1 MKKLLSP
8 PGICIFFLSLLSG
21 CSFFQDPVVLQINSQ
36 KWTSRQFAKR
46 LAGKVQTLSI
56 NDTQNDLLIE
66 DLKEQLITDL
76 LMEYLVHEWAKTHS
90 ILVSEAEW
98 QQALKE
104 IKKNYPRESVF
115 KLYLRRKKTSKEE
128 WKKHIKNNLL
138 HKKVMQK
145 IGSEAKRPELK
156 EMREYYENNLDL
168 FQKKERILIHHV
180 FHKKK
185 GPIAKVQKSLKQ
197 KKDLISSARSFIE
210 SSQITQAQWVE
221 RGILQVFDK
230 AFNLKI
236 DQISPIWTS
245 PYGHHIIQLLDK
257 KSSQQMAF
265 ETVRAQIHQTLLA
278 QRQKA
283 LFAKWLDTQSKKI
296 NILKNEEAIKK
307 IKIRTLL

>member
-1 MKKLLSP
+1 MKKFLSSL
-8 PGICIFFLSLLSG
+8 GICIFFLSLLSG

-36 KWTSRQFAKR
+36 KWTGQQFAKR
-46 LAGKVQTLSI
+46 LAGKIQTLSI
-56 NDTQNDLLIE
+56 SDTQNDLHVE
-66 DLKEQLITDL
+66 ELKEQLIADL
-76 LMEYLVHEWAKTHS
+76 LMEYLIHEWAKAHS

-145 IGSEAKRPELK
+145 IGSEAKKPELK

-168 FQKKERILIHHV
+168 FQKKERILIHHI

-185 GPIAKVQKSLKQ
+185 EPVAKIQKSLKQ
-197 KKDLISSARSFIE
+197 NKDLISTARNFIE

-221 RGILQVFDK
+221 RGVLQIFDK

-236 DQISPIWTS
+236 NQISPVWTS

-257 KSSQQMAF
+257 KPSQQMAF
-265 ETVRAQIHQTLLA
+265 ETVKTQIHQTLLA

-296 NILKNEEAIKK
+296 SILKNEGAIKK
-307 IKIRTLL
+307 IRIRTLL